1 MDVRNFS
8 EVGRL
13 TRLLLKRPEDSFLS
27 QENLDANWKEYNY
40 LGPPDHV
47 RACAEYDAFAALL
60 GDSVPEIHYLRE
72 DPEAGLDSL
81 YVRDALLI
89 AEGGAVVLNM
99 GKPQRRGE
107 PAAAGR
113 VLSELGIPVLGEIR
127 DPGKV
132 EGGDVV
138 WFDRNT
144 LAIGQGY
151 RTNAEGIR
159 QLSEILSD
167 SVSSIQ
173 VVPLPH
179 WKGPGDVLHLM
190 SLISPLDQDL
200 ALVFSPLLPVP
211 FREWLLERGITLLE
225 VPSVEH
231 DTMAGNVLAV
241 GPRDG
246 LMLSGNPLTRRL
258 LEASGVRV
266 QVYEGIHIS
275 QMGAGGP
282 TCLTRPLFRSD

>member
-27 QENLDANWKEYNY
+27 QENLDVNWKEYNY
-40 LGPPDHV
+40 LGPPDYV

-60 GDSVPEIHYLRE
+60 SDSVPEIHYLKGNP
-72 DPEAGLDSL
+72 DAGLDSL

-89 AEGGAVVLNM
+89 AEGGAVFLNM
-99 GKPQRRGE
+99 SKPQRRGE
-107 PAAAGR
+107 PAAASR

-127 DPGKV
+127 EPGKV

-159 QLSEILSD
+159 QLTEILSD

-200 ALVFSPLLPVP
+200 ALVFP
-211 FREWLLERGITLLE
+211 
-225 VPSVEH
+225 PSC
-231 DTMAGNVLAV
+231 
-241 GPRDG
+241 RCR
-246 LMLSGNPLTRRL
+246 SGNGCWSAESPCSRFPPWNTTPWLETSWPWGRGTASCSPATRSPAGCWRL
-258 LEASGVRV
+258 PE
-266 QVYEGIHIS
+266 
-275 QMGAGGP
+275 
-282 TCLTRPLFRSD
+282 